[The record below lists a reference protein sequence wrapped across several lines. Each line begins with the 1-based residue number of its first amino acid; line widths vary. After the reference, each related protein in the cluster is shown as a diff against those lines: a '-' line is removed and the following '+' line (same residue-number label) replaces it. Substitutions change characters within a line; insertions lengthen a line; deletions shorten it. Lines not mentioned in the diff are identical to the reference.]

1 MSSVSRLDS
10 VAYVSSIQLDMRIE
24 PDTKIDAAE
33 FFSGISLNHAEV
45 VSGNFVDKM
54 RCETDELQCQFPV
67 LEGPGSKVVLVRLR
81 HAILARDRPQ
91 SINPLSPIMNR

>member
-1 MSSVSRLDS
+1 
-10 VAYVSSIQLDMRIE
+10 
-24 PDTKIDAAE
+24 
-33 FFSGISLNHAEV
+33 
-45 VSGNFVDKM
+45 M
-54 RCETDELQCQFPV
+54 RCETDELQYQFPV